1 MALVTFQCK
10 SCAPFMMFSD
20 SASEIFKILDI
31 QLTSSGVLRNDKL
44 PEILEKIE
52 AAYRE
57 SKARV
62 EEITTSME
70 RDISSS
76 RMQKAEELSCD
87 LEVFQSRVH
96 LFQRLF
102 PLQEMMR
109 RAIKHGDH
117 ILWEMN

>member
-10 SCAPFMMFSD
+10 SCAPFLMFAD
-20 SASEIFKILDI
+20 SASEIFKMLDVPF
-31 QLTSSGVLRNDKL
+31 TTSGVFRNDQL
-44 PEILEKIE
+44 PDILEKID
-52 AAYRE
+52 ASYNE

-62 EEITTSME
+62 EEITVMLE
-70 RDISSS
+70 KEISSS
-76 RMQKAEELSCD
+76 RIQKAEELSCD
-87 LEVFQSRVH
+87 LELFRNRVH

-117 ILWEMN
+117 VLWEQV

>member
-10 SCAPFMMFSD
+10 SCAPFLMFAD
-20 SASEIFKILDI
+20 SASEIFKILGV
-31 QLTSSGVLRNDKL
+31 QFTTSGVFRNDQL
-44 PEILEKIE
+44 PEILKKIDST
-52 AAYRE
+52 YNE

-62 EEITTSME
+62 EEITTMLE
-70 RDISSS
+70 KEISSS
-76 RMQKAEELSCD
+76 RIQKAEELSCD
-87 LEVFQSRVH
+87 LEMFRNRVH

-117 ILWEMN
+117 VIWEQV

>member
-10 SCAPFMMFSD
+10 SCAPFLMFAD
-20 SASEIFKILDI
+20 SASEIFKMLDVPF
-31 QLTSSGVLRNDKL
+31 TTSGVFRNDQL
-44 PEILEKIE
+44 PDILEKID
-52 AAYRE
+52 ASYNE

-62 EEITTSME
+62 EEITAMLE
-70 RDISSS
+70 KEISSS
-76 RMQKAEELSCD
+76 RIQKAEELSCD
-87 LEVFQSRVH
+87 LELFRNRVH

-117 ILWEMN
+117 ILWEQV

>member
-10 SCAPFMMFSD
+10 SCAPFLMFAD
-20 SASEIFKILDI
+20 SASEIFKMLDVPF
-31 QLTSSGVLRNDKL
+31 TTSGVFRNDQL
-44 PEILEKIE
+44 PDILEKID
-52 AAYRE
+52 ASYNE

-62 EEITTSME
+62 EEITAMLE
-70 RDISSS
+70 KEISSS
-76 RMQKAEELSCD
+76 RIQKAEELSCD
-87 LEVFQSRVH
+87 LELFRNRVH

-117 ILWEMN
+117 VLWEQV